1 MIAILAL
8 LLALDQPETFA
19 QFLER
24 LRHLPLHERS
34 AAVRVYLDGK
44 TTPLIES
51 DSVVHFVHLG
61 MASTVVINGD
71 LQNGWSRPDTMNAI
85 PCGETAFFHW
95 TTTVPRDTRVDY
107 QFIVDGQTIT
117 DPRNPRI
124 TPSGYGPH
132 SELAMP
138 GFRSSRW
145 LAERP
150 DVTRG
155 SFDTLRWVPR
165 DTTIRPRNV
174 VVYRPAGYEKL
185 SKLPSVYVHDGPEA
199 NDFGRMSVVLD
210 NLIAADRIPPVVAV
224 LVPPVE
230 RQDEYV
236 WAKYRTYRS
245 AVCDD
250 LVPIIDRQYRTAK
263 DPKRRGMM
271 GISNGGHIS
280 LVTVMRRTDL
290 FLNVAG
296 QSSTITLQLFEAT
309 DAGLV
314 KGVPKGL
321 RVYTDV
327 GVYDL
332 AGQGDPNYSFLNT
345 NRWYRDELQ
354 SRGVQLRYQEFND
367 GHAWA
372 NWRERTAEIL
382 EFWWGAG
389 R

>member
-1 MIAILAL
+1 MIALLAL
-8 LLALDQPETFA
+8 LVQVQSPESFT
-19 QFLER
+19 QFLAR
-24 LRHLPLHERS
+24 LRQTPVHER
-34 AAVRVYLDGK
+34 AAIARVYLDGK
-44 TTPLIES
+44 MTPLIES
-51 DSVVHFVHLG
+51 DTVAHFVHFG
-61 MASTVVINGD
+61 MASTVLINGD
-71 LQNGWSRPDTMNAI
+71 LQNGWSRPDTMTSI

-95 TTTVPRDTRVDY
+95 SATVPRDTRADY

-117 DPRNPRI
+117 DPRNPRV

-138 GFRSSRW
+138 GFRSSKW

-150 DVTRG
+150 DVARG
-155 SFDTLRWVPR
+155 SFDTLRWIPS

-185 SKLPSVYVHDGPEA
+185 SKLTSVYVHDGPEA

-210 NLIAADRIPPVVAV
+210 NLVAAKRIPPVLAI
-224 LVPPVE
+224 LIPPVE

-236 WAKYRTYRS
+236 WSKYRQYRS

-250 LVPIIDRQYRTAK
+250 LVPLIDRQYRTAK

-296 QSSTITLQLFEAT
+296 QSSTITPQLLEAT
-309 DAGLV
+309 DAGLG
-314 KGVPKGL
+314 KGIPKGL

-332 AGQGDPNYSFLNT
+332 AGQGDPTFSFLNT
-345 NRWYRDELQ
+345 NRLYREEL
-354 SRGVQLRYQEFND
+354 RRRHVVHRYREFND

-382 EFWWGAG
+382 EFWWGLK
-389 R
+389 